1 MFYAAPS
8 FLPGLATDL
17 QLIVLNCNIVASIPR
32 KFVVALYV
40 VMVEWSYMLCFKEH
54 YITLKNYSSL

>member
-40 VMVEWSYMLCFKEH
+40 VMVE
-54 YITLKNYSSL
+54 